1 MENGTLWHE
10 EPMPCKKCDPQS
22 CPVSIPGECCPHC
35 SECNCSHVTF
45 MFEASR
51 RFTFLHCFAPTCYGK
66 QWTSFSHTFT
76 IVTVRTPGNWSEWS
90 ECSATCGKGM
100 QTSVRTCYAGD
111 TRPTSHCPHPTL
123 RTQICHKPCPGITW
137 NSWTL
142 TSLCR
147 YSL

>member
-1 MENGTLWHE
+1 MGLCGTKSRCRARSVT
-10 EPMPCKKCDPQS
+10 PN
-22 CPVSIPGECCPHC
+22 PVLSVFPESVAHTAVSVTVHTC
-35 SECNCSHVTF
+35 TF

-147 YSL
+147 YNV